1 MGIFDI
7 NMQTN
12 NTKLE
17 KNGPSTLKN
26 QQQVGTCTYLD
37 PEFCYPKHLP
47 TISFFPPHLFWKL
60 LKNQKY

>member
-47 TISFFPPHLFWKL
+47 TISFFPPHLF
-60 LKNQKY
+60 